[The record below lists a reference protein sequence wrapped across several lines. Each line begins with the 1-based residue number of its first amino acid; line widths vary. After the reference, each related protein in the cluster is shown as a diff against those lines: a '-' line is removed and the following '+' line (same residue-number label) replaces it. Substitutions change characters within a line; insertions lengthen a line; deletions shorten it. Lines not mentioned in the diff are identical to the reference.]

1 MKIFVAIAGLV
12 IGLPGCS
19 ENDKTSVTTTMFDE
33 SVYQELK
40 SWRTQ
45 PRMMLDALPRAFLPL
60 AGDGFV
66 VIPSRFSKFK
76 KLLSVDLQEIRKIVE
91 LMNEHGLTH
100 FDLSKKD
107 FQLKLKKGADLD
119 ELGALFAK
127 MPQAPAQIAA
137 PAAALAPAAGA
148 APAAAEGAEIT
159 SPMVGTFYR
168 KPAPDAPN
176 FVEVGST
183 VSEGQTLC
191 IIEAMKVMNEIKAER
206 SGTICA
212 LVAEDSNPVQYGDV
226 LFRIK

>member
-1 MKIFVAIAGLV
+1 M
-12 IGLPGCS
+12 
-19 ENDKTSVTTTMFDE
+19 
-33 SVYQELK
+33 
-40 SWRTQ
+40 
-45 PRMMLDALPRAFLPL
+45 
-60 AGDGFV
+60 
-66 VIPSRFSKFK
+66 
-76 KLLSVDLQEIRKIVE
+76 DLQEIRNIVE
-91 LMNEHGLTH
+91 LMNEHGLTD

-107 FQLKLKKGADLD
+107 FHLKLKKGPDM
-119 ELGALFAK
+119 EALSGLLAS
-127 MPQAPAQIAA
+127 MPRVTAAAPVAA
-137 PAAALAPAAGA
+137 PAAAPAGA
-148 APAAAEGAEIT
+148 PVAAAPAAEGAEIN

-212 LVAEDSNPVQYGDV
+212 IVATDATPVQFGDV

>member
-1 MKIFVAIAGLV
+1 
-12 IGLPGCS
+12 
-19 ENDKTSVTTTMFDE
+19 
-33 SVYQELK
+33 
-40 SWRTQ
+40 
-45 PRMMLDALPRAFLPL
+45 
-60 AGDGFV
+60 
-66 VIPSRFSKFK
+66 
-76 KLLSVDLQEIRKIVE
+76 VDLQEIRNIVE
-91 LMNEHGLTH
+91 LMNEHGLTD

-107 FQLKLKKGADLD
+107 FHLKLKKGPDM
-119 ELGALFAK
+119 EALSGLLAN
-127 MPQAPAQIAA
+127 MPRVSAQAAPAPVAAAA
-137 PAAALAPAAGA
+137 PAAATA

-212 LVAEDSNPVQYGDV
+212 LVATDGNPVQYGDV